1 MIDGKAKGAWARRAM
16 ACSLS
21 LLMTLASVPTLAL
34 GEMVSS
40 VSPEGAREEAP
51 TDVSGEVAAA
61 QALAQEVVDAVGDEP
76 LARAEELRNRLLAA
90 RNGGVGNGPAA
101 ELLSLADATYPDAL
115 EATARAYAIV
125 AALLSIDCE
134 VMTTDAGGYHDV
146 VTIDGKT
153 YVMDASTDGASDSS
167 DTAGPNPS
175 DGEGEETPDVDA
187 QDEQDDLT
195 DPAENE
201 SLEEVT
207 PDELAQDTEGLTNA
221 QSEKGDVE
229 TPEIPIDEE
238 KTSLADATI
247 SVDDQTYTGKAL
259 EPEVKV
265 TLGDVSLVAGTDY
278 RVSFENS
285 TNVGTAT
292 VTVEGM
298 GTYSGSVK
306 GMFQIKAASIK
317 AATVS
322 VARSSYTY
330 TSKAIRA
337 TPQVVLGG
345 VTLKAN
351 TDYTV
356 SYKDNVNVGTAT
368 VTIKGKGNYTGTTT
382 AIFRITAARISKAT
396 AKAIAKQAYTGK
408 SVKPSVSL
416 TFGGKRLTN
425 ADYTL
430 TYANNVKVGTATV
443 TVRGK
448 RNFTGTKKL
457 TFKVVAPSVSYM
469 VHVQRS
475 GDQAWRKDGA
485 VAGTSGLSRR
495 LEAIRIKLG
504 SGFPVSGGISY
515 RTHVQ
520 GIGWQDWQSDG
531 ALSGTSGQSKRLEAI
546 RIKLTGAMASKY
558 DVYYRVHAQNV
569 GWMAWAKNG
578 ATAGTSSM
586 SWRLEAIQVTLVPKG
601 GNAPG
606 NVDGI
611 ASATSL
617 KAFSKG
623 SITYRSYL
631 QGTSWQDWKGMGAV
645 SGTGGESRRI
655 EAIQAKLSSNSSIAL
670 SGSIQYRT
678 NLQDSG
684 WTEWSADGATS
695 GTTGQSRRVE
705 TMQVKLTG
713 QAGKYLDVWY
723 RAYVQDIGWLDWTK
737 NGQSAGTIDSCKR
750 LEAYQMRLV
759 PKGGAAPGSTAKSV
773 WTKDDFDRKAE
784 AEALAREQAD
794 PMYWAAQ
801 GYYSPTNWL
810 LMVDCTT
817 CSLGIFKGSRG
828 NWRFHDKYLVG
839 VGRYES
845 PSRHGVWSIGGR
857 GYSFGGSDYT
867 CYYWIS
873 YYNDYL
879 FHTVPCWRGTFDIK
893 DPRLGE
899 HVSAGCVRQPFDKA
913 IWLYNNIPY
922 GTTVVVYDA

>member
-21 LLMTLASVPTLAL
+21 LLMTLASIPTLAL
-34 GEMVSS
+34 GEMASS
-40 VSPEGAREEAP
+40 VSPEVARQEVP
-51 TDVSGEVAAA
+51 TDVSGVDAAA

-76 LARAEELRNRLLAA
+76 LARAEELRNRLLAV
-90 RNGGVGNGPAA
+90 RDGNVENGPAT
-101 ELLSLADATYPDAL
+101 ELLTLADATYSNAS
-115 EATARAYAIV
+115 EATARAFATV
-125 AALLSIDCE
+125 AALLGVDCE
-134 VMTTDAGGYHDV
+134 VVATDADGYYDV
-146 VTIDGKT
+146 VTINGESH
-153 YVMDASTDGASDSS
+153 VMDASADGASDSS
-167 DTAGPNPS
+167 DTADPNPS
-175 DGEGEETPDVDA
+175 GEEGKETPDADA
-187 QDEQDDLT
+187 QDEQSDLT
-195 DPAENE
+195 NPIEDDP
-201 SLEEVT
+201 LEEVT
-207 PDELAQDTEGLTNA
+207 SDKLAQDTDSPANA
-221 QSEKGDVE
+221 QSEKDDID
-229 TPEIPIDEE
+229 TPEVPISEG
-238 KTSLADATI
+238 TTALADATV
-247 SVDDQTYTGKAL
+247 SVDDQTYTGEAL

-265 TLGDVSLVAGTDY
+265 TLGNVNLVAGTDY
-278 RVSFENS
+278 SVSFENN

-298 GTYSGSVK
+298 GTYSGNVK
-306 GMFQIKAASIK
+306 GTFQIKAASIK
-317 AATVS
+317 TATVS
-322 VARSSYTY
+322 VAKSSYTY

-345 VTLKAN
+345 VTLKSSK
-351 TDYTV
+351 DYTV
-356 SYKDNVNVGTAT
+356 SYTNNVNVGTAT
-368 VTIKGKGNYTGTTT
+368 VTIRGKGNYTGTTS
-382 AIFRITAARISKAT
+382 AKFRIKAAQISKAT

-408 SVKPSVSL
+408 PVNPSVSL
-416 TFGGKRLTN
+416 TFGGKKLTS

-430 TYANNVKVGTATV
+430 TYTNNTKVGTATV

-457 TFKVVAPSVSYM
+457 TFKIVAPTVSYM
-469 VHVQRS
+469 VHVQHS
-475 GDQAWRKDGA
+475 GDQEWRKDGA

-495 LEAIRIKLG
+495 LEAIRLKLG
-504 SGFPVSGGISY
+504 SGFPITGGISY

-531 ALSGTSGQSKRLEAI
+531 ALSGTSGQSRRLEAI
-546 RIKLTGAMASKY
+546 RIKLTGTMASKY

-578 ATAGTSSM
+578 ATAGTSNM
-586 SWRLEAIQVTLVPKG
+586 SWRLEAIQVMLVPKG
-601 GNAPG
+601 SSAPG
-606 NVDGI
+606 NVNGI
-611 ASATSL
+611 ASVTSL

-631 QGTSWQDWKGMGAV
+631 QGSSWQDWKDMGAV
-645 SGTGGESRRI
+645 SGSGGESRRI
-655 EAIQAKLSSNSSIAL
+655 EAIEARLTSASSIAL
-670 SGSIQYRT
+670 SGSILYRT

-723 RAYVQDIGWLDWTK
+723 RAYVQDVGWLDWTK
-737 NGQSAGTIDSCKR
+737 NGQSAGTIGAGKR
-750 LEAYQMRLV
+750 LEAYQIRLV
-759 PKGGAAPGSTAKSV
+759 PRGGAAPGSTAKSV
-773 WTKDDFDRKAE
+773 WTKEDFDRKAD

-801 GYYSPTNWL
+801 GYYSPTGWL

-817 CSLGIFKGSRG
+817 CSLGIFKGSQG

-839 VGRYES
+839 VGRYEN